1 MRFHKAIEF
10 TGSFDR
16 VRELLLDPDFR
27 EEVAREAG
35 AEEVVVS
42 VDAQSSGSAVA
53 MIDTRQPTTGMP
65 ALATKFLGGE
75 LAVHQEERWATPES
89 GTMLVT
95 IPGQPGRVEGTVTLE
110 DRNGVVVQTVDADI
124 TVKIPLVGGKV
135 EKLIGSVV
143 GHVLKIQ
150 EQTANE
156 RLR

>member
-1 MRFHKAIEF
+1 MRFHKSIEL
-10 TGSFDR
+10 TGPFDQAR
-16 VRELLLDPDFR
+16 ALLLDPGFR

-35 AEEVVVS
+35 AEDVVVS
-42 VDAQSSGSAVA
+42 VDEQASGSAVA
-53 MIDTRQPTTGMP
+53 TIDTRQPTTGMP
-65 ALATKFLGGE
+65 ALATRFLGGE
-75 LAVHQEERWATPES
+75 LAVHQEERWVTPAS

-110 DRNGVVVQTVDADI
+110 DRAGVVVQTVDAEI

-135 EKLIGSVV
+135 ERLIGSVV